1 MNFKLKS
8 KQLKIIVSIFKKLT
22 KRGIDGDAR
31 YVTDREISKSYTEL
45 FGTSEGVREFMLLLN
60 DKRHLLENKHIVEK
74 RLIYAWQQ
82 GKGLDRMVFLTASQE
97 LIDAPFSEVVETI
110 EEIINANIKLRNEG
124 NGRH

>member
-1 MNFKLKS
+1 MKFKLKS
-8 KQLKIIVSIFKKLT
+8 KQMKIIASIFKKLT
-22 KRGIDGDAR
+22 KRGIDGDVR
-31 YVTDREISKSYTEL
+31 YVTDREISKSYADL

-60 DKRHLLENKHIVEK
+60 DKRHLLENKHIVGK

-97 LIDAPFSEVVETI
+97 LIDAQFNEVVETI
-110 EEIINANIKLRNEG
+110 EDIINANIQLRNEG